1 MIVRAI
7 TKWRLVATLEWDGF
21 SSKRHLALATCLRMI
36 FSENRVPPIGS
47 KPEGMLFGIML

>member
-7 TKWRLVATLEWDGF
+7 TKWRLVATLERDGF

>member
-7 TKWRLVATLEWDGF
+7 TKWRLVATLERDGF
-21 SSKRHLALATCLRMI
+21 SSKRHLALAICLRMI
-36 FSENRVPPIGS
+36 FFEIPRHRV